1 MNSLST
7 LTPSSSM
14 RRPSPLEGP
23 ATAPATAG
31 VAASSCSTGPQG
43 PQAASADGWEAR
55 PAVLPETST
64 SSGLPAGLRAAS
76 ASTSTALN
84 RFSGLALGGGREAPT
99 MGPTMGPTAGPT
111 TTAAAIVAPPPLSG
125 AQWLRSL
132 SDAVVSCI
140 RARPPS
146 DDAQIADKLASF
158 VFTDTARDFVAA
170 VRRGEHPLLSEVS
183 PAALE
188 RGLTGEASRPSF
200 VHMLSMNG
208 RTAWGGMALL
218 RNDVFP
224 EGFYRTRASSSVAP
238 HSLDKAQY
246 SGKDFALLFEQPYFR
261 WNGQSHDFHLGDKDD
276 NANTRLIDHL
286 VAQSGPQVDLWRGT
300 QAAYDSVD
308 EILTVGD
315 DGRYRAGAMST
326 FGDDFGSVMTTPD
339 RTAAEGWASPVLL
352 RFSFAADELKAMARE
367 GLLYAGIE
375 YEYLEI
381 ALLYD
386 RDPSKTRGQD
396 SLRRLQSVASSTSA
410 SVT

>member
-1 MNSLST
+1 
-7 LTPSSSM
+7 
-14 RRPSPLEGP
+14 
-23 ATAPATAG
+23 
-31 VAASSCSTGPQG
+31 
-43 PQAASADGWEAR
+43 
-55 PAVLPETST
+55 
-64 SSGLPAGLRAAS
+64 
-76 ASTSTALN
+76 
-84 RFSGLALGGGREAPT
+84 
-99 MGPTMGPTAGPT
+99 
-111 TTAAAIVAPPPLSG
+111 
-125 AQWLRSL
+125 
-132 SDAVVSCI
+132 
-140 RARPPS
+140 
-146 DDAQIADKLASF
+146 
-158 VFTDTARDFVAA
+158 
-170 VRRGEHPLLSEVS
+170 
-183 PAALE
+183 
-188 RGLTGEASRPSF
+188 
-200 VHMLSMNG
+200 MNG
-208 RTAWGGMALL
+208 RTAWGGMALF

-286 VAQSGPQVDLWRGT
+286 IAQSGPQVDLWRGT

-308 EILTVGD
+308 VILTVGD

-339 RTAAEGWASPVLL
+339 RTAAEGWASPALL

-386 RDPSKTRGQD
+386 RDPSKARGQD

-410 SVT
+410 SMT

>member
-1 MNSLST
+1 MNALSS
-7 LTPSSSM
+7 LTPSSSP
-14 RRPSPLEGP
+14 RRRIPLEG
-23 ATAPATAG
+23 AAREPATAG
-31 VAASSCSTGPQG
+31 IPASSSSTR
-43 PQAASADGWEAR
+43 PQAAAADGWEVR
-55 PAVLPETST
+55 PAVLQGAST

-76 ASTSTALN
+76 ASTSPALN
-84 RFSGLALGGGREAPT
+84 RFSGLAPVESRPT
-99 MGPTMGPTAGPT
+99 ATTGPTTGPT
-111 TTAAAIVAPPPLSG
+111 TTAAATVAPPQLSG
-125 AQWLRSL
+125 AQWVRSL
-132 SDAVVSCI
+132 SDAVVCCI

-158 VFTDTARDFVAA
+158 VFTDTAREFVAA

-188 RGLTGEASRPSF
+188 RGLTGEASRPAF
-200 VHMLSMNG
+200 MHMLSMNG
-208 RTAWGGMALL
+208 RTAWGGMALF

-238 HSLDKAQY
+238 HSLEKAQY

-276 NANTRLIDHL
+276 NANLRLIEHL
-286 VAQSGPQVDLWRGT
+286 IAQNGPQVELWRGT
-300 QAAYDSVD
+300 QLAYDSVD

-326 FGDDFGSVMTTPD
+326 FGDDFGSLMTTPD
-339 RTAAEGWASPVLL
+339 RTAAEGWASPALL
-352 RFSFAADELKAMARE
+352 RFSFTADELKHMARE

-381 ALLYD
+381 AVLYD
-386 RDPSKTRGQD
+386 RDPSKARGQD
-396 SLRRLQSVASSTSA
+396 SVRRLQSVASSTSA

>member
-1 MNSLST
+1 
-7 LTPSSSM
+7 M
-14 RRPSPLEGP
+14 RRPGPLEGP

-31 VAASSCSTGPQG
+31 IAASSSSTGPQV
-43 PQAASADGWEAR
+43 ASSDGWQAR
-55 PAVLPETST
+55 PAVLPEASA

-76 ASTSTALN
+76 ASTSPALN
-84 RFSGLALGGGREAPT
+84 RFSGLALGGSRA
-99 MGPTMGPTAGPT
+99 GPTAGPT
-111 TTAAAIVAPPPLSG
+111 TTAAATVAPPPLSG

-132 SDAVVSCI
+132 SDAVVCCI

-158 VFTDTARDFVAA
+158 VFTDTTRDFVAA

-188 RGLTGEASRPSF
+188 RGLTGETSRPSF

-208 RTAWGGMALL
+208 RTAWGGMALF

-238 HSLDKAQY
+238 HSLDKTQY

-261 WNGQSHDFHLGDKDD
+261 WNGQCHDFHLGDKDD

-286 VAQSGPQVDLWRGT
+286 IAQSGPQVDLWRGT

-308 EILTVGD
+308 EILIVGD

-326 FGDDFGSVMTTPD
+326 FGDDFASVMTTPD
-339 RTAAEGWASPVLL
+339 RTAAEGWASPALL

-386 RDPSKTRGQD
+386 RDPSKARGQD